1 MELLTE
7 VAIDAKGRIM
17 LPVEMRKELLKRGAN
32 KLSLKVKM
40 DEKGI
45 EIIATPITMKT
56 FSIRLVLKNE
66 LGALAK
72 LFSMMSEI
80 GLRIVDATVET
91 LGGGE
96 SLKCFMIVAT
106 QQKVVSR
113 DLLEKLLSWE
123 LIREVQLISGE

>member
-1 MELLTE
+1 LELLTE